1 MGGNGTVAEVH
12 HTFGCETE
20 QNRAAHQNQHLIRLF
35 RDTAATKKDKDRD
48 QQS

>member
-1 MGGNGTVAEVH
+1 MAEVH

-20 QNRAAHQNQHLIRLF
+20 QNRADHQNQRLIRLF
-35 RDTAATKKDKDRD
+35 RDTAATKKDTDRD